1 MIAEPV
7 SAGVSR
13 DGTALPLRA
22 LEFQAAVLSAEGLLA
37 CVGRKT
43 VTAGRGI
50 SSSLLIALSQL
61 TVKIIQFQITQRCS
75 FHVEKSERHAKLPLF
90 FFFLLIALISAST
103 FPAAAPLQVALFD
116 SSINFFVHPFTT
128 QDMATFGCKSALTS
142 LPFACFCR
150 G

>member
-13 DGTALPLRA
+13 DGTALPLPA
-22 LEFQAAVLSAEGLLA
+22 LEFQAAVLSALGSPV

-43 VTAGRGI
+43 VTAGRAI

-61 TVKIIQFQITQRCS
+61 TVKIIQFQIIQRCS
-75 FHVEKSERHAKLPLF
+75 FHVEKIRKACKTLPLF
-90 FFFLLIALISAST
+90 LLLIALISAST

-142 LPFACFCR
+142 LPLACFCR